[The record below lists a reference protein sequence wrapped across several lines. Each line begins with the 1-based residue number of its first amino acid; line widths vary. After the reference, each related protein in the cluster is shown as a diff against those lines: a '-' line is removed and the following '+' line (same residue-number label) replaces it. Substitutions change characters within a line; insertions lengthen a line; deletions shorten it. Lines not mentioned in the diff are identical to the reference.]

1 MAEPSRRLK
10 AFLLAGSA
18 LGALMGIG
26 IALSMDSLYA
36 GALEGSWRDAIVKD
50 LHTFFSLEVTKDHPL
65 VIAVFALILLILG
78 VFGAVMGLIFS
89 FFLFKF
95 FDFLRTK

>member
-1 MAEPSRRLK
+1 MADSSGSLK

-18 LGALMGIG
+18 LGALLGIG
-26 IALSMDSLYA
+26 IAISMDSLYA

-50 LHTFFSLEVTKDHPL
+50 LHTFFSLNVMKNSPV

-89 FFLFKF
+89 FFIYKF
-95 FDFLRTK
+95 FEFLRAK

>member
-1 MAEPSRRLK
+1 VAEPSRRLK